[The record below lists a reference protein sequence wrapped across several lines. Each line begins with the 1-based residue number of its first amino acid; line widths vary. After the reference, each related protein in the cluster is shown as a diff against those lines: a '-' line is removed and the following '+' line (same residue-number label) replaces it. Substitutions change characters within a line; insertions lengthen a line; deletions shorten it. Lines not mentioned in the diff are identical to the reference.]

1 MGKDDFDFD
10 DDDAVRQ
17 QKREGEEDM
26 LQQYSLVLV
35 VVVRRALLL
44 RKSERK
50 KAFDSL
56 GMKSEEIFTRM
67 HSCETTT
74 TTNREQTQCPV

>member
-35 VVVRRALLL
+35 VVVRRA
-44 RKSERK
+44 RNERGENKSRC
-50 KAFDSL
+50 AFFCHSL
-56 GMKSEEIFTRM
+56 MKRSTEKEARN
-67 HSCETTT
+67 SRWSPYPNVLET
-74 TTNREQTQCPV
+74 